1 MPTKKPAWQLA
12 MRIFRCFNV
21 AAICALGVWHGY
33 AFYVH
38 QARQKPPQTPAIEL
52 HRFVQAGQ
60 PTLVLL
66 TTVSKTQTIS
76 TI

>member
-1 MPTKKPAWQLA
+1 

-38 QARQKPPQTPAIEL
+38 QAMQKLPQTPDIEL
-52 HRFVQAGQ
+52 RRFVQAGQ
-60 PTLVLL
+60 PTLALL
-66 TTVSKTQTIS
+66 NTVSKTQTKS